1 MTTLADVAQRA
12 GVSTTTVSHVLNA
25 SRPVAALTRALVLEA
40 VEELGYV
47 PNHQARSL
55 VRAQTQQLG
64 VAISMRT
71 HHFAELVSAIEE
83 AATEA
88 GYTLLIGNTTEN
100 PETERRVVEAL
111 RSRRVDGLLI
121 APSPEAGPI
130 LESLERSGLPTVLL
144 DRVADPRFDVVH
156 TENIEPF
163 AALVAHLAAIGHRR
177 IALLSGMEGLTTS
190 EQRIEGYR
198 IGLARA
204 GIAFDPDLVACGG
217 SHTEMTYAAVDSLL
231 RVDPPPTAFAAANNT
246 MLVATMRALQQRG
259 LAVPD
264 DAALVGFD
272 DFDWADAFS
281 PRLSTVAQDN
291 AAIGRRAVQMLLE
304 RIAGTAQEPRQVEL
318 PATVVHRDSCG
329 CTAPDEP
336 LTALHRS

>member
-1 MTTLADVAQRA
+1 MTTLADVARRA
-12 GVSTTTVSHVLNA
+12 GVSTTTVSHVLNG
-25 SRPVAALTRALVLEA
+25 SRPVAAQTRALVLEA

-47 PNHQARSL
+47 PNQQARSL

-71 HHFAELVSAIEE
+71 HHFAELASAVEQ

-100 PETERRVVEAL
+100 PETERRVVAAL

-144 DRVADPRFDVVH
+144 DRAADPRFDVVH

-163 AALVAHLAAIGHRR
+163 AALVSHLAAIGHRR

-198 IGLARA
+198 LGLARA

-217 SHTEMTYAAVDSLL
+217 SDTEMTYAAVDSLL

-246 MLVATMRALQQRG
+246 MLVATVRALRRRG

-291 AAIGRRAVQMLLE
+291 AALGRMAVQMLLE
-304 RIAGTAQEPRQVEL
+304 RIAGKAQEPRQVEL

-329 CTAPDEP
+329 CKTPDEP
-336 LTALHRS
+336 LIDLHRS